1 MSDAFWR
8 WYEKGLNNSWCSEMA
23 CDTHDGPPMTDDEM
37 EALSEGDDICIV
49 VVRIHGTER
58 LDEEQ

>member
-8 WYEKGLNNSWCSEMA
+8 WYEKGLNNSWCSEMV
-23 CDTHDGPPMTDDEM
+23 CDTHDGPPMTDEEM
-37 EALSEGDDICIV
+37 EAWSEGDDICIV

>member
-8 WYEKGLNNSWCSEMA
+8 WYEKGLNNSWCSEMV

-37 EALSEGDDICIV
+37 EAWSEGDDICIV